1 MNNLFYL
8 IVLIVLNLILIIFIN
23 KIKNFVNVFDN
34 PDGIRKFQ
42 KIPIPPIG
50 GVIFLYNLLILL
62 IIAFFDRNFSVFD
75 KIFFEISNENYL
87 RGYFSFFITSIIF
100 FIIGLYDDKKNLAP
114 TTKIFLLLFILLCTI
129 LIDET
134 LILKEL
140 RFHSFNHI
148 IILNNFSYIFTI
160 LCIIFLLNAL
170 NLYDGINL
178 QSGLNFLLIYFYLLS
193 KDIFSMIILAFII
206 GNTIFL
212 YLNFK
217 NKIFLGDNGV
227 FINSFIISYFI
238 IKSYNY
244 NLDTSLKCDEI
255 LLLFLIPSLDLIRL
269 FISRIM
275 NLKNPFL
282 GDRNHIHHLLL
293 KKFGNIYLVN
303 LILISL
309 SGVPI
314 LIYVFTDFNL
324 LALVFIVMLI
334 YLIILLSLKRLT
346 KYEHI

>member
-1 MNNLFYL
+1 MNNLIYL
-8 IVLIVLNLILIIFIN
+8 IVLIFLNFILLIFID
-23 KIKNFVNVFDN
+23 KIKNFINVFDN
-34 PDGIRKFQ
+34 PDGVRKFQ
-42 KIPIPPIG
+42 ETPIPPIG
-50 GVIFLYNLLILL
+50 GIIFFYNLLILL
-62 IIAFFDRNFSVFD
+62 LIAFMDQNFIVFD

-87 RGYFSFFITSIIF
+87 RGYFSFFITSILF
-100 FIIGLYDDKKNLAP
+100 FIIGLYDDKKNLTP
-114 TTKIFLLLFILLCTI
+114 STKIFLLLFILLCTI

-160 LCIIFLLNAL
+160 LCIFFLLNAL

-178 QSGLNFLLIYFYLLS
+178 QSGINFLIIYTYLLS
-193 KDIFSMIILAFII
+193 KNIFPLLILAFII
-206 GNTIFL
+206 ANIVFL

-244 NLDTSLKCDEI
+244 NIESALKCDEI
-255 LLLFLIPSLDLIRL
+255 LLLFLIPALDLIRL

-293 KKFGNIYLVN
+293 KKLGNIYLVN
-303 LILISL
+303 LVLILL
-309 SGVPI
+309 SGIPLLFYI
-314 LIYVFTDFNL
+314 FSNFNL
-324 LALVFIVMLI
+324 IVIIFVAIII
-334 YLIILLSLKRLT
+334 YFVILLSLKRLT
-346 KYEHI
+346 KYDHI

>member
-1 MNNLFYL
+1 MNNLIYL
-8 IVLIVLNLILIIFIN
+8 IILIVLNFILIIFID
-23 KIKNFVNVFDN
+23 KIKNFINVFDN
-34 PDGIRKFQ
+34 PDGVRKFQ

-50 GVIFLYNLLILL
+50 GIIFFYNLLILL
-62 IIAFFDRNFSVFD
+62 LIAFIDQNFIVFD
-75 KIFFEISNENYL
+75 QNFFEISNEKYL
-87 RGYFSFFITSIIF
+87 RGYFSFFVTSILF

-114 TTKIFLLLFILLCTI
+114 STKILLLLFVLLCTI

-148 IILNNFSYIFTI
+148 IVLNNFSYIFTI
-160 LCIIFLLNAL
+160 LCVLFLLNAL

-178 QSGLNFLLIYFYLLS
+178 QSGINFLIIYFYLLS
-193 KDIFSMIILAFII
+193 KDIFPSLILAFII
-206 GNTIFL
+206 ANIIFL

-244 NLDTSLKCDEI
+244 NLEASLKSDEI
-255 LLLFLIPSLDLIRL
+255 LLLILIPTLDLIRL
-269 FISRIM
+269 FISRIR

-293 KKFGNIYLVN
+293 KKLENIYIVN
-303 LILISL
+303 LILVLL
-309 SGVPI
+309 SGVPL
-314 LIYVFTDFNL
+314 LIYIFADFNL
-324 LALVFIVMLI
+324 LVIIFIVIII
-334 YLIILLSLKRLT
+334 YCIILLSLKRIT
-346 KYEHI
+346 KYDHI

>member
-1 MNNLFYL
+1 MNNLIYL
-8 IVLIVLNLILIIFIN
+8 IILIVLNFILIIFID
-23 KIKNFVNVFDN
+23 KIKNFINVFDN
-34 PDGIRKFQ
+34 PDGVRKFQ
-42 KIPIPPIG
+42 KIPVPPIG
-50 GVIFLYNLLILL
+50 GIIFFYNLLILL
-62 IIAFFDRNFSVFD
+62 LIAFIDQNFIVFD
-75 KIFFEISNENYL
+75 QNFFEISNEKYL
-87 RGYFSFFITSIIF
+87 RGYFSFFVTSILF

-114 TTKIFLLLFILLCTI
+114 STKILLLLFVLLCTI

-148 IILNNFSYIFTI
+148 IVLNNFSYIFTI
-160 LCIIFLLNAL
+160 LCVLFLLNAL

-178 QSGLNFLLIYFYLLS
+178 QSGINFLIIYFYLLS
-193 KDIFSMIILAFII
+193 KDIFPSLILAFII
-206 GNTIFL
+206 ANIIFL

-244 NLDTSLKCDEI
+244 NLEASLKSDEI
-255 LLLFLIPSLDLIRL
+255 LLLILIPTLDLIRL
-269 FISRIM
+269 FISRIR

-293 KKFGNIYLVN
+293 KKLENIYIVN
-303 LILISL
+303 LILVLL
-309 SGVPI
+309 SGVPL
-314 LIYVFTDFNL
+314 LIYIFADFNL
-324 LALVFIVMLI
+324 LVIIFIVIII
-334 YLIILLSLKRLT
+334 YCIILLSLKRIT
-346 KYEHI
+346 KYDHI

>member
-1 MNNLFYL
+1 MNNLIYL
-8 IVLIVLNLILIIFIN
+8 IILIVLNFILIIFID
-23 KIKNFVNVFDN
+23 KIKNFINVFDN
-34 PDGIRKFQ
+34 PDGVRKFQ

-50 GVIFLYNLLILL
+50 GVIFFYNLLILL
-62 IIAFFDRNFSVFD
+62 LIAFIDQNFIVFD
-75 KIFFEISNENYL
+75 QNFFEISNEKYL
-87 RGYFSFFITSIIF
+87 RGYFSFFVTSILF

-114 TTKIFLLLFILLCTI
+114 STKILLLLFVLLCTI

-148 IILNNFSYIFTI
+148 IVLNNFSYIFTI
-160 LCIIFLLNAL
+160 LCVLFLLNAL

-178 QSGLNFLLIYFYLLS
+178 QSGINFLIIYFYLLS
-193 KDIFSMIILAFII
+193 KDIFPSLILAFII
-206 GNTIFL
+206 ANIIFL

-244 NLDTSLKCDEI
+244 NLEASLKSDEI
-255 LLLFLIPSLDLIRL
+255 LLLILIPTLDLIRL
-269 FISRIM
+269 FISRIR

-293 KKFGNIYLVN
+293 KKLENIYIVN
-303 LILISL
+303 LILVLL
-309 SGVPI
+309 SGVPL
-314 LIYVFTDFNL
+314 LIYIFADFNL
-324 LALVFIVMLI
+324 LVIIFIVIII
-334 YLIILLSLKRLT
+334 YCIILLSLKRIT
-346 KYEHI
+346 KYDHI

>member
-1 MNNLFYL
+1 LL
-8 IVLIVLNLILIIFIN
+8 IAFIDQ
-23 KIKNFVNVFDN
+23 NFIVFDQN
-34 PDGIRKFQ
+34 
-42 KIPIPPIG
+42 
-50 GVIFLYNLLILL
+50 
-62 IIAFFDRNFSVFD
+62 
-75 KIFFEISNENYL
+75 FFEISNEKYL
-87 RGYFSFFITSIIF
+87 RGYFSFFVTSILF

-114 TTKIFLLLFILLCTI
+114 STKILLLLFVLLCTI

-148 IILNNFSYIFTI
+148 IVLNNFSYIFTI
-160 LCIIFLLNAL
+160 LCVLFLLNAL

-178 QSGLNFLLIYFYLLS
+178 QSGINFLIIYFYLLS
-193 KDIFSMIILAFII
+193 KDIFPSLILAFII
-206 GNTIFL
+206 ANIIFL

-244 NLDTSLKCDEI
+244 NLEASLKSDEI
-255 LLLFLIPSLDLIRL
+255 LLLILIPTLDLIRL
-269 FISRIM
+269 FISRIR

-293 KKFGNIYLVN
+293 KKLENIYIVN
-303 LILISL
+303 LILVLL
-309 SGVPI
+309 SGVPL
-314 LIYVFTDFNL
+314 LIYIFADFNL
-324 LALVFIVMLI
+324 LVIIFIVIII
-334 YLIILLSLKRLT
+334 YCIILLSLKRIT
-346 KYEHI
+346 KYDHI

>member
-1 MNNLFYL
+1 MNNLIYL
-8 IVLIVLNLILIIFIN
+8 IILIVLNFILIIFID
-23 KIKNFVNVFDN
+23 KIKNFINVFDN
-34 PDGIRKFQ
+34 PDGVRKFQ

-50 GVIFLYNLLILL
+50 GVIFFYNLLILL
-62 IIAFFDRNFSVFD
+62 LIAFIDKNFIVFD
-75 KIFFEISNENYL
+75 QNFFEISNEKYL
-87 RGYFSFFITSIIF
+87 RGYFSFFVTSILF

-114 TTKIFLLLFILLCTI
+114 STKILLLLFVLLCTI

-148 IILNNFSYIFTI
+148 IVLNNFSYIFTI
-160 LCIIFLLNAL
+160 LCVLFLLNAL

-178 QSGLNFLLIYFYLLS
+178 QSGINFLIIYFYLLS
-193 KDIFSMIILAFII
+193 KDIFPSLILAFII
-206 GNTIFL
+206 ANIIFL

-244 NLDTSLKCDEI
+244 NLEASLKSDEI
-255 LLLFLIPSLDLIRL
+255 LLLILIPTLDLIRL
-269 FISRIM
+269 FISRVR

-293 KKFGNIYLVN
+293 KKLENIYIVN
-303 LILISL
+303 LILVLL
-309 SGVPI
+309 SGVPL
-314 LIYVFTDFNL
+314 LIYIFADFNL
-324 LALVFIVMLI
+324 LVIIFIVIII
-334 YLIILLSLKRLT
+334 YCIILLSLKRIT
-346 KYEHI
+346 KYDHI